1 MKLPFLRRMICVTSI
16 AALAALAG
24 CSSDRTVQG
33 EMEKQGE
40 AAERQMDKMG
50 QNIDDAA
57 ITTAV
62 KSKLAADVRLS
73 TIADIGVETENGV
86 VTLDGAVESDAI
98 KAAAEDAAHSVDG
111 VLRVSNQIRVEP
123 KG

>member
-1 MKLPFLRRMICVTSI
+1 MKFPFLRRMICVTSI
-16 AALAALAG
+16 AALASLAA
-24 CSSDRTVQG
+24 CSSDRSVES
-33 EMEKQGE
+33 EMEKQGD
-40 AAERQMDKMG
+40 AVKQQMEKMG
-50 QNIDDAA
+50 QNVDDAA

-73 TIADIGVETENGV
+73 TITSIGVETENGV

-98 KAAAEDAAHSVDG
+98 KAAAEDTAQSVDG
-111 VLRVSNQIRVEP
+111 VLRVSNQLRVEP

>member
-1 MKLPFLRRMICVTSI
+1 
-16 AALAALAG
+16 
-24 CSSDRTVQG
+24 
-33 EMEKQGE
+33 
-40 AAERQMDKMG
+40 
-50 QNIDDAA
+50 
-57 ITTAV
+57 
-62 KSKLAADVRLS
+62 
-73 TIADIGVETENGV
+73 

>member
-1 MKLPFLRRMICVTSI
+1 MICVTSI
-16 AALAALAG
+16 AALASLAG

-73 TIADIGVETENGV
+73 TIADISVETENGV

-111 VLRVSNQIRVEP
+111 VLRVSKQIRVEP